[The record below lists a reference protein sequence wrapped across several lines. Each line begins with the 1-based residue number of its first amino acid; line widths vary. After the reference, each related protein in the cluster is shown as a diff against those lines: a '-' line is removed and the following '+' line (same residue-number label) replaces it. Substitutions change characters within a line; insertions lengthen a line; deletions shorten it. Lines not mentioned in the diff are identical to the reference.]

1 MTRHALHALGISLS
15 EAGKEHGAIAVE
27 LAHEPDTYM
36 IFVAAPGPNDDEGM
50 YRVTTAGQSYM
61 GFFEPGARFIQVR
74 KLEPTEL
81 GVSSNR
87 LTEKNPV
94 FVEDMR
100 YVLTDTDILIG
111 ENAQSQ
117 MRQNPSRG
125 ARQHQADFVRP
136 IVEHNSFSC
145 KIKVCVILLTAC
157 VVGGVVHRDRNSKSR
172 FINQKSIAP
181 NTLPHAEVLCH
192 RHTRRNNC

>member
-1 MTRHALHALGISLS
+1 LHALGISLS

-87 LTEKNPV
+87 LTEKK
-94 FVEDMR
+94 
-100 YVLTDTDILIG
+100 
-111 ENAQSQ
+111 
-117 MRQNPSRG
+117 
-125 ARQHQADFVRP
+125 
-136 IVEHNSFSC
+136 SC
-145 KIKVCVILLTAC
+145 F
-157 VVGGVVHRDRNSKSR
+157 R
-172 FINQKSIAP
+172 
-181 NTLPHAEVLCH
+181 
-192 RHTRRNNC
+192 